1 MTEATDLDIKPDELA
16 EVRRI
21 LAEHLPGCEV
31 RAFGSRVTGRAK
43 PYSDLDLAVVG
54 PGIIHW
60 NDLGKLT
67 EAFQETELPFRVEV
81 MDWNAAT
88 PAFQKVIAAKYAVVQ
103 AGSP

>member
-1 MTEATDLDIKPDELA
+1 MTKTPDIDVKPDELA

-21 LAEHLPGCEV
+21 LAAYLPGCEV

-43 PYSDLDLAVVG
+43 PYSDLDLAVVS
-54 PGIIHW
+54 PAAIHW
-60 NDLGKLT
+60 NDLAQLT

-88 PAFQKVIAAKYAVVQ
+88 PAFQEVIEKKYAVIQ
-103 AGSP
+103 SGSA